1 MSPKTTGAS
10 QSNTLMPLTLS
21 DGNKRKSTRAKP
33 LNKEKE
39 NIAQRQEGLGINE
52 DRDIILGNLL
62 AGALNK
68 HAEIDIKEI
77 ILIKFARLGK
87 QIAEII

>member
-10 QSNTLMPLTLS
+10 QSNTLIPLTLT

-33 LNKEKE
+33 LSKEKE
-39 NIAQRQEGLGINE
+39 NIAQRQGGLSTNE
-52 DRDIILGNLL
+52 DKDIILGNLL

-68 HAEIDIKEI
+68 HAEIGIKDI

-87 QIAEII
+87 